1 MTWIDLRRN
10 EGRCPCDAAQIA
22 VRAGSTMLEDESPM
36 RARHLDQPTPRENP
50 MNRIVYIVGAIVI
63 IVFLLGFLG
72 LR

>member
-1 MTWIDLRRN
+1 MIF
-10 EGRCPCDAAQIA
+10 DATKAA
-22 VRAGSTMLEDESPM
+22 VRAMPHRWLRVQRGRCLKTS
-36 RARHLDQPTPRENP
+36 RHGALATWINRHERKKP